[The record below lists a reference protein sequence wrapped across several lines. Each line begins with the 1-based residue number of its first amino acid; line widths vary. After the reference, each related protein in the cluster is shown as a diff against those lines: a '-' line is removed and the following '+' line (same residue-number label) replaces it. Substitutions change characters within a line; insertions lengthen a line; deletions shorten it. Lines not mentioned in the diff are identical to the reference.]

1 MAEVP
6 DTLFHRPP
14 RVVFVE
20 QRTARVRVVVGST
33 VFLMGTVPN
42 ISGTDEERGLLGI
55 AVDPAWPTR
64 PCIYAHYTDIRSGHH
79 VAISRFTVTGDLT
92 FTSTGAL
99 QFDPVSRYDLLMSLP
114 DNAINHNG
122 GTVRFGPD
130 RALYVSLAEDST
142 FCPSQDIT
150 FLGGKILRL
159 DVSRLPVTGTGP
171 PPFALLIPPG
181 NPFVAQPDSGA
192 MLVWTYGLRNPFRF
206 SIDSKTGVLYVA
218 DVGWNAWEEV
228 DRVATGGMNMGWP
241 RFEGPAAL
249 MACSQTSPN
258 PPVGPI
264 YSYDHG
270 QGNVI
275 IDGGL
280 YRRPVNGSATFPAE
294 YDGDY
299 FFLDYGFGFLRRL
312 KGSGTSWTLAA
323 PVPGQPLT
331 NDWGLGFDYV
341 SDVVEMSDGSLWYCR
356 QMINGASL
364 TGELRRIAYAS
375 SLAAPM
381 AGTAELELQTPR
393 PSPSVGSATLR
404 WSQPQRDRVR
414 LVVHDLNGR
423 SIRTLQDGVVQD
435 AGAHEAV
442 WDGRDETGALGR
454 PGIYFARLQV
464 GKEMRQVRITLLHD
478 AYFFGLT
485 FWIDAATASVYEM
498 VTRSPTLTW
507 PSRAGSRG
515 VTVNSEPS
523 RPLSDATP
531 FPLSSAVIL
540 AL

>member
-1 MAEVP
+1 MDAGTSDHHGIGGLALAVVALVTSAYSPDLVRADASVIPTSFVDQSMVSSIDSPVGMAEVP
-6 DTLFHRPP
+6 DALFHRPP

-20 QRTARVRVVVGST
+20 QKTARVRVVVGSN

-42 ISGTDEERGLLGI
+42 VSGTGSERGLLGI

-64 PCIYAHYTDIRSGHH
+64 PFIYVHYTDIRSVHYIT
-79 VAISRFTVTGDLT
+79 ISRFTVTGDLT
-92 FTSTGAL
+92 FTTTGAL
-99 QFDPVSRYDLLMSLP
+99 QFDPASRYDLLKSLP
-114 DNAINHNG
+114 DNATNHNG

-130 RALYVSLAEDST
+130 RALYVSLGEDGT

-206 SIDSKTGVLYVA
+206 SIDSQTGVLYIA
-218 DVGWNAWEEV
+218 DVGQDSWEEM
-228 DRVATGGMNMGWP
+228 DRVPTGGMNMGWP
-241 RFEGPAAL
+241 LFEGPAAYIT
-249 MACSQTSPN
+249 CSQTSPS

-264 YSYDHG
+264 YSYDRT
-270 QGNVI
+270 QGVTI
-275 IDGGL
+275 ISGGL
-280 YRRPVNGSATFPAE
+280 YRRPVNGPAPFPAE
-294 YDGDY
+294 YDGDC
-299 FFLDYGFGFLRRL
+299 FFLDYSTGFLRRL

-323 PVPGQPLT
+323 PVPGQPSST
-331 NDWGLGFDYV
+331 DWGRGFEFV

-356 QMINGASL
+356 QTIDNVSL
-364 TGELRRIAYAS
+364 TGELRRIAYAPI
-375 SLAAPM
+375 LAA
-381 AGTAELELQTPR
+381 ATTGAAELALQTPR
-393 PSPSVGSATLR
+393 PSPSMGTATLR

-423 SIRTLQDGVVQD
+423 SIRTLHDGVVQD

-442 WDGRDETGALGR
+442 WDGRDDSGALGH

-464 GKEMRQVRITLLHD
+464 GEEMRQVRITLL
-478 AYFFGLT
+478 Y
-485 FWIDAATASVYEM
+485 
-498 VTRSPTLTW
+498 
-507 PSRAGSRG
+507 
-515 VTVNSEPS
+515 
-523 RPLSDATP
+523 
-531 FPLSSAVIL
+531 
-540 AL
+540 